1 MRGPGLGLVLSE
13 CMARPRLQVVFL
25 RLGLWQAAVM
35 YPAAELCSD
44 HGRFARLG
52 RARAPSALGELGL
65 AVPPGIADRLFALV
79 GSAHA
84 EVTRPRGRQFPS
96 MQRLMCAE
104 VPAATEDH
112 SFRPPDTVA
121 HEGHVVIRWPKPAVR
136 SRGRQLKRR
145 LPPNDNWTMPTRV
158 RPASEAT
165 GNPRQISI
173 ERERSAH
180 SLVGMGRK

>member
-121 HEGHVVIRWPKPAVR
+121 HEGHVVIRWPNRLFGLADGSSSAGCPR
-136 SRGRQLKRR
+136 TITGRCL
-145 LPPNDNWTMPTRV
+145 RV
-158 RPASEAT
+158 HPASEAT